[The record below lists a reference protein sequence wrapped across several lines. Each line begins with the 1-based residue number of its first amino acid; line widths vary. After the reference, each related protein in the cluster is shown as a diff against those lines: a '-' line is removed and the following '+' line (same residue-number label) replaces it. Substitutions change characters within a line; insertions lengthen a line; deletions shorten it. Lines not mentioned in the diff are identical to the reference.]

1 MNVTINES
9 SVSVPEGVATWG
21 ELLDWLETGYFKRGQ
36 CITKVAVDGE
46 EDIDYRSATACDQAL
61 TTVGQIR
68 IESSDFDLV
77 LRESFG
83 EIEQGITAAIET
95 ANGVIGLFESRN
107 DSEAYSALAKLLD
120 AARIF
125 FAVFSEDLGWVD
137 PENVEI
143 PRSAI
148 PAALE
153 RALTQVISAQ
163 ESRSWLLLCDII
175 QYELIPILE
184 SWKSTVAATRAAA
197 N

>member
-1 MNVTINES
+1 MTN
-9 SVSVPEGVATWG
+9 
-21 ELLDWLETGYFKRGQ
+21 
-36 CITKVAVDGE
+36 
-46 EDIDYRSATACDQAL
+46 
-61 TTVGQIR
+61 VGQIH

-77 LRESFG
+77 LRESFA
-83 EIEQGITAAIET
+83 EIEEGIAAAIET

-107 DSEAYSALAKLLD
+107 ETEAYTALAKLLD

-125 FAVFSEDLGWVD
+125 FTVFNEDLGWVD

-143 PRSAI
+143 PRSAV

-184 SWKSTVAATRAAA
+184 SWKSPVAATRAAA

>member
-9 SVSVPEGVATWG
+9 SVLIPEGVATWG
-21 ELLDWLETGYFKRGQ
+21 QLLDWLETGYFKRGQ

-46 EDIDYRSATACDQAL
+46 EDVNYRSPRACDQNL
-61 TTVGQIR
+61 TSVGQIH

-77 LRESFG
+77 LRESFA
-83 EIEQGITAAIET
+83 EIEQGIAAAIET
-95 ANGVIGLFESRN
+95 ANGAIGLFESRN
-107 DSEAYSALAKLLD
+107 EAEAYTALAELLD

-125 FAVFSEDLGWVD
+125 FTVFSEDLGWVD

-148 PAALE
+148 PSALE

-175 QYELIPILE
+175 QYEVIPILE